1 MYKPSKPFITPL
13 QILHVETKKINGVVT
28 KAYTDGEVINGSFAT
43 YGGTETAVIDTATI
57 ETYYTDKIKSDDRI
71 RRLTDGAVF
80 EIKGEPENIEMR
92 FLFLKIKVQRVKGGA

>member
-1 MYKPSKPFITPL
+1 MEEQKPWLT
-13 QILHVETKKINGVVT
+13 VC
-28 KAYTDGEVINGSFAT
+28 
-43 YGGTETAVIDTATI
+43 TI

-80 EIKGEPENIEMR
+80 EIKGEPEKIEMR

>member
-1 MYKPSKPFITPL
+1 MAVCHIRRNRTA
-13 QILHVETKKINGVVT
+13 VNGV
-28 KAYTDGEVINGSFAT
+28 YSI
-43 YGGTETAVIDTATI
+43 IDTATI

-92 FLFLKIKVQRVKGGA
+92 FYFKNQSAA